1 MNKVLIFSEQ
11 LYLITLPVFVKVLI
25 DVYQFKKEVQKLWL
39 F

>member
-25 DVYQFKKEVQKLWL
+25 DVYQFKKEAQKLWL